1 MPTLDESYRTYTLNE
16 YSPTADYDCKVFIAP
31 EIASI
36 KQNFPEESQ
45 ALAEMANV
53 DKTIGN
59 SVSASVFDSK
69 LVIFSCTGPLTRD
82 YDDVRMIHEAATRG
96 VQRAIDAGKRNVL
109 LVVSTESANLLK
121 HPEKSQ
127 YSKALE
133 VGVQGALVPLYIPL
147 EVRERAEYK
156 RDGVNV
162 SVFDASAAQV
172 EKSCKIEQAL
182 IVGRDLGGSDPERT
196 APQGIVDYIHTAFKG
211 LNEVTYKVISD
222 FDTLE
227 KEYPCFGAVNRCTK
241 NVPRHHGRVV
251 IFEYRNGTPEEHICL
266 VGKGVTYDTGG
277 ADIKAGG
284 VMAGMHRDKCGASNA
299 IGFMH
304 AIGTLKPKD
313 THVTVAVALVRNSVG
328 SECYV
333 ADEII
338 KNRVGKY
345 IRIGNTDAEG
355 RMAMVDV
362 LCHMKERALSENWIK
377 PQFFTW
383 ATLTGHSCLA
393 FGEHY
398 SACMSNG
405 PARLSKTCERLMK
418 FGHLVADPFELSTT
432 RREDHKAHA
441 GKDIYSDLLQANNAP
456 STRTPRGHQNPSAFM
471 TCGSGLD
478 AHGNDSD
485 RPLAY
490 THIDMAPSAGPFPG
504 LPTGNPIRAFLET
517 FVFSQGKC

>member
-1 MPTLDESYRTYTLNE
+1 MLDETYRTYSLKE
-16 YSPTADYDCKVFIAP
+16 YDPSTNYESIVFIAP
-31 EIASI
+31 EINSI
-36 KQNFPEESQ
+36 SSNFPEQ
-45 ALAEMANV
+45 AKILTEVASV
-53 DKTIGN
+53 DKKFGKGL
-59 SVSASVFDSK
+59 SATVCDGKLLVFS
-69 LVIFSCTGPLTRD
+69 STGPLTRD
-82 YDDVRMIHEAATRG
+82 IDDPRMIHEAANRG
-96 VQRAIDAGKRNVL
+96 LNRAVEGGKRNIL
-109 LVVSTESANLLK
+109 LVVSIDSDKLSK
-121 HPEKSQ
+121 HPVKEQ
-127 YSKALE
+127 YSHFLE
-133 VGVQGALVPLYIPL
+133 VAVQGALESIYLPL
-147 EVRERAEYK
+147 ENRERDEYK
-156 RDGVNV
+156 RDGITL
-162 SVFDASAAQV
+162 SVFDADKAQI
-172 EKSCKIEQAL
+172 EKSCKIEQSL

-196 APQGIVDYIHTAFKG
+196 APQGIVDYIHASFKN
-211 LNEVTYKVISD
+211 LDDVKIQVIED
-222 FDTLE
+222 QNVLE
-227 KEYPCFGAVNRCTK
+227 KEYPCFGAVNRATR

-251 IFEYRNGTPEEHICL
+251 IFEYRNGTAQEHICI

-304 AIGTLKPKD
+304 AIGTLKPKNF
-313 THVTVAVALVRNSVG
+313 HCTVAACLVRNSVG

-338 KNRVGKY
+338 KNRTGKY
-345 IRIGNTDAEG
+345 IRVGNTDAEG

-362 LCHMKERALSENWIK
+362 LCHMKERAISENWIK

-405 PARLSKTCERLMK
+405 PARLAKTCERLIK
-418 FGHLVADPFELSTT
+418 YGHLVADPFELSTT
-432 RREDHKAHA
+432 RREDFQAHA
-441 GKDIYSDLLQANNAP
+441 GKDIYTDLLQANNAP
-456 STRTPRGHQNPSAFM
+456 STRTPRGHQNPSAFL

-485 RPLAY
+485 KPLAY

-517 FVFSQGKC
+517 FVFSQNLV

>member
-1 MPTLDESYRTYTLNE
+1 MLDETYRTYTLNE
-16 YSPTADYDCKVFIAP
+16 YSPTNNYDCKIFIAP
-31 EIASI
+31 EINSI
-36 KQNFPEESQ
+36 KQNFPEESKSLSD
-45 ALAEMANV
+45 LAAI
-53 DKTIGN
+53 DRTIGK
-59 SVSASVFDSK
+59 SVSATVFDQQL
-69 LVIFSCTGPLTRD
+69 LVFSCTGPLTRD
-82 YDDVRMIHEAATRG
+82 YDDPRMIHEAANRG
-96 VQRAIDAGKRNVL
+96 LQRAVDAGKRNVL
-109 LVVSTESANLLK
+109 LVVSTSSQKLAK
-121 HPEKSQ
+121 HPNRNQ
-127 YSKALE
+127 YEKALE
-133 VGVQGALVPLYIPL
+133 VAVQGALESIYLPL
-147 EVRERAEYK
+147 ENRERSEYK
-156 RDGVNV
+156 RDGIQV
-162 SVFDASAAQV
+162 SIFDASQKQV

-196 APQGIVDYIHTAFKG
+196 APKGIVDYIHGAFKN
-211 LNEVTYKVISD
+211 LPEVKIQVID
-222 FDTLE
+222 DQKKLE
-227 KEYPCFGAVNRCTK
+227 EEYPCFGAVNRATR
-241 NVPRHHGRVV
+241 NVSRHHGRVV

-304 AIGTLKPKD
+304 AIGNLKPKD
-313 THVTVAVALVRNSVG
+313 CHVTVAACLVRNSVG

-338 KNRVGKY
+338 KNRAGRYV
-345 IRIGNTDAEG
+345 RVGNTDAEG

-405 PARLSKTCERLMK
+405 PARLTKMCERLMEN
-418 FGHLVADPFELSTT
+418 GHLVADPFELSTT
-432 RREDHKAHA
+432 RREDFKAHA
-441 GKDIYSDLLQANNAP
+441 GKDIYTDLLQANNAP
-456 STRTPRGHQNPSAFM
+456 STRTPRGHQNPSAFL

-478 AHGNDSD
+478 EHGNDSD
-485 RPLAY
+485 KPLCY

-517 FVFSQGKC
+517 FIFSQGKW